1 MIMKSLMFL
10 CLLALHNTAWAY
22 GGGGGGGGSS
32 CTEPS
37 FTSMKPADSSS
48 VQELASF
55 SLEASANTQMETLDL
70 QVNGQK
76 VAPKITPLRTG
87 DTLLEVTLAEPIK
100 SAGKAR
106 ITVRATSKEGC
117 ENFQPFYI
125 TIAP

>member
-1 MIMKSLMFL
+1 MLMKSLFVL
-10 CLLALHNTAWAY
+10 SLLALHSPVFAY
-22 GGGGGGGGSS
+22 GGGGGGGGPS

-37 FTSMKPADSSS
+37 FTALTPADNTS
-48 VQELASF
+48 VKDLASF

-76 VAPKITPLRTG
+76 VSPKITPLRSG
-87 DTLLEVTLAEPIK
+87 DTLLEVTLKDPIIA
-100 SAGKAR
+100 AGRAR